1 MDGGDGA
8 TLLEYRGGDGVIL
21 LTGGGEGATRLLG
34 IGGEGANPV
43 RASDLGIIKVCL

>member
-21 LTGGGEGATRLLG
+21 LTGGGEGATRLLS

-43 RASDLGIIKVCL
+43 RASDLGIFKVCL